1 MHTQLSTQT
10 NNVLRLLLTA
20 VVWIVVCISGK
31 AQNNPY
37 KISDSL
43 YPLYQE
49 AYSLRFTPECLDLSR
64 KLYDKAVKIGDK
76 KAQCRTHHPIAAL
89 PCNRLRSRF

>member
-49 AYSLRFTPECLDLSR
+49 AYSLRFTP
-64 KLYDKAVKIGDK
+64 
-76 KAQCRTHHPIAAL
+76 
-89 PCNRLRSRF
+89 